1 MPYQSMSFSSQLV
14 QKMLEQEHTKVN
26 MIDQQE
32 LRDVTDNNTIKLSS
46 KSKEGA
52 GGGGGCCYAS
62 RSAVINDI

>member
-1 MPYQSMSFSSQLV
+1 
-14 QKMLEQEHTKVN
+14 MLEQEHTKVN

-32 LRDVTDNNTIKLSS
+32 LRDITDSNTIKLSS